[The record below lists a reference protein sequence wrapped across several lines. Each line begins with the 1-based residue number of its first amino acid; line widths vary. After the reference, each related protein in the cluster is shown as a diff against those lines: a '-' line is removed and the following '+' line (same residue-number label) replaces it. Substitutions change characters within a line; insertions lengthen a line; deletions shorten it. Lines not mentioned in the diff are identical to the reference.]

1 MMKYCP
7 KCNSEFVL
15 DDIMDIDRSYPF
27 ITEKVHR
34 YCECCNETT
43 KMEFIYKVFSEK
55 ILSE

>member
-1 MMKYCP
+1 MKYCP

-43 KMEFIYKVFSEK
+43 ELEFIYKVFSEK
-55 ILSE
+55 VLSE

>member
-1 MMKYCP
+1 MKYCP

-15 DDIMDIDRSYPF
+15 DDIMDIERSYPF
-27 ITEKVHR
+27 ITEKVYR

-43 KMEFIYKVFSEK
+43 MMEFIYKVFSEK

>member
-1 MMKYCP
+1 MKYCP

-15 DDIMDIDRSYPF
+15 DDIMDINRSYPF
-27 ITEKVHR
+27 ITETIHR
-34 YCECCNETT
+34 YCEYCNETT